1 MKKKNFGKSVSLVLS
16 AALTV
21 TMGSFPVSAENM
33 DEGYE
38 AAFMAEEV
46 VSEEAAS
53 QNEEPVQ
60 EIGTETEEN
69 TAASQEE
76 QQETDFFFGDAEDFD
91 AEDFVSEDSVPLEEF
106 DSESNLSTVQAG
118 LLSEVYLDPANGN
131 DGNSG
136 ENAGAAVK
144 TYDHAKELLNK
155 NEDNGI
161 IYLLSTLEFE
171 SSGRVYWVENVEF
184 KPVDSSLAELIH
196 VKPNANVIFS
206 HVKASG
212 SYLND
217 SEKNSK
223 YPILIEGN
231 MTIKDNSVIGPFPG
245 QGNVQVKA
253 GTLELMSG
261 EIIGTGDP
269 AYQTNYSCG
278 VYVTNKAS
286 VNMSG
291 GVIRNHA
298 SNFGAGMQVW
308 NESTVTLTGGEIKN
322 NIGSGIC
329 VRESKLIM
337 NATQENPDG
346 CYITDN
352 IYRDNAGS
360 GGGIYLSDS
369 FALINAGCVQNN
381 KAYNG
386 GGIAIGSS
394 NVAIAGNASILGNQT
409 SFGGGLFIFDSK
421 VTLGGNSKICNNR
434 AEYSG
439 GVLLDNSEMTIS
451 ENAQICE
458 NTVTVRDAGIS
469 ASHHNYEN
477 IMLLGYE
484 TQIKITGGVIKDN
497 YIICD
502 ESHKKEEAC
511 NLNRD
516 SEFVNLKFSGSP
528 EISGDISLD
537 DLQTGGPMLFIEDKF
552 TPVYPL
558 VLNPRYGTAGV
569 KAVHYADNLTVDE
582 NYKDIFTVP
591 DGFNR
596 ELEQDGHDLK
606 WIDRARVE
614 FEYTTSSDL
623 ERKEGK
629 TLWISPG
636 TVLDPSEIPEAAVIP
651 GYTRI
656 GWISAGA
663 SVPPQYEENIEL
675 CDLTA
680 PITIYTGLKDVWVLD
695 KPEVTI
701 AKDKDISCPAVPITL
716 TAKATHEISDTL
728 SYTYQWYKDG
738 EELEDV
744 TDAIYKASEEG
755 EYTVKVTAYS
765 EITEKASSAT
775 ESVELPAFEH
785 DYDYEFDENTH
796 WQVCDVN
803 GEITEKEAH
812 VFGDWEV
819 TDEATIEEE
828 GEKERSCDICGYVET
843 EAIPALPKPTPTA
856 TPVPTSTPTPTPTP
870 VIKAQ
875 KVKTGVGL
883 KSSVKKNSI
892 TLKWSKTKDADG
904 YMIYGAK
911 CGSSYKLLKTVKGST
926 AKWTHKKLKSGTYYK
941 YYVVGYKLVDGKK
954 VTISKTVRIHVATP
968 GRGFGYARKLQLNR
982 SKVTLK
988 PGKSAAIK
996 AKLLYSDGC
1005 IDNHVAIIRHY
1016 SSNSRV
1022 ATVNSKGVIK
1032 AKRKGTCTIYY
1043 YAQNGLCKK
1052 VKVTVK

>member
-38 AAFMAEEV
+38 TSFMAEEV
-46 VSEEAAS
+46 ASEDTAS
-53 QNEEPVQ
+53 QKEEPVQ
-60 EIGTETEEN
+60 ETGTETEEN
-69 TAASQEE
+69 TVAFQEE
-76 QQETDFFFGDAEDFD
+76 QETEFFSGDAEEFD

-106 DSESNLSTVQAG
+106 DSESNLSTVQART
-118 LLSEVYLDPANGN
+118 LSEVYLDPANGN

-144 TYDHAKELLNK
+144 TYDHAKELLNE

-171 SSGRVYWVENVEF
+171 SSARVYWVENVEF

-217 SEKNSK
+217 SEKNRK

-245 QGNVQVKA
+245 QGNVHVKA
-253 GTLELMSG
+253 GSLELMSG

-269 AYQTNYSCG
+269 AYRTNDSCG

-291 GVIRNHA
+291 GVIRDHVC
-298 SNFGAGMQVW
+298 NFGAGMQVW

-322 NIGSGIC
+322 NVGGLGGGIY
-329 VRESKLIM
+329 VNESKLIM
-337 NATQENPDG
+337 NAAENRPNG
-346 CYITDN
+346 CFITDN
-352 IYRDNAGS
+352 KVVDTASFTCGM
-360 GGGIYLSDS
+360 GGGILLMNNSY
-369 FALINAGCVQNN
+369 ATITAGSVNNN
-381 KAYNG
+381 KAPVG
-386 GGIAIGSS
+386 GGLAIYGSEVKYGGS
-394 NVAIAGNASILGNQT
+394 AAICDNASSMMGAGIFCSEYEGDNKVEYDPKIEITGGKIAGNVING
-409 SFGGGLFIFDSK
+409 
-421 VTLGGNSKICNNR
+421 
-434 AEYSG
+434 Y
-439 GVLLDNSEMTIS
+439 
-451 ENAQICE
+451 ENA
-458 NTVTVRDAGIS
+458 
-469 ASHHNYEN
+469 
-477 IMLLGYE
+477 
-484 TQIKITGGVIKDN
+484 ITME
-497 YIICD
+497 CD
-502 ESHKKEEAC
+502 LCGKY
-511 NLNRD
+511 
-516 SEFVNLKFSGSP
+516 VVYFSGSP
-528 EISGDISLD
+528 EITGAITLYNSHM
-537 DLQTGGPMLFIEDKF
+537 DLSPMLYINGMF
-552 TPVYPL
+552 TPVVPL
-558 VLNPRYGTAGV
+558 VFNPTNAFVGTTV
-569 KAVHYADNLTVDE
+569 VHYADNLTVDE

-596 ELEQDGHDLK
+596 ELEQDGQDLK
-606 WIDRARVE
+606 WIERARVE

-623 ERKEGK
+623 GRTEEK

-636 TVLDPSEIPEAAVIP
+636 TILDPSKIPEAAEIP

-656 GWISAGA
+656 GWISAGV

-716 TAKATHEISDTL
+716 TVKATHEISDTL

-738 EELEDV
+738 EELEDA
-744 TDAIYKASEEG
+744 TDATYEASEEG

-765 EITEKASSAT
+765 EVTEKASSAT

-785 DYDYEFDENTH
+785 DYDYEYDENTH

-803 GEITEKEAH
+803 EETTEKEAH
-812 VFGDWEV
+812 VFGDWEI

-843 EAIPALPKPTPTA
+843 ETIPALPKPTPTA
-856 TPVPTSTPTPTPTP
+856 TFVPTSTPTPTPTP

-941 YYVVGYKLVDGKK
+941 YYVMGYKLVDGKK

-968 GRGFGYARKLQLNR
+968 GRGFGYVRKLQLNR

>member
-38 AAFMAEEV
+38 TSFMAEEV
-46 VSEEAAS
+46 ASEDTAS
-53 QNEEPVQ
+53 QKEVPVQ
-60 EIGTETEEN
+60 EAGTETEEN
-69 TAASQEE
+69 TETEEKTVASQDE
-76 QQETDFFFGDAEDFD
+76 QQETDFFSGDAEEFD

-118 LLSEVYLDPANGN
+118 TLSEVYLDPANGN

-144 TYDHAKELLNK
+144 TYDHAKELLNE

-171 SSGRVYWVENVEF
+171 SSGRVYLVENVEF

-196 VKPNANVIFS
+196 VKPNANVIFR

-212 SYLND
+212 SYLDD
-217 SEKNSK
+217 SEKNRK

-231 MTIKDNSVIGPFPG
+231 MTIEDNSVIGPFPG
-245 QGNVQVKA
+245 QGNVHVKA

-269 AYQTNYSCG
+269 AYQTDDSCG

-291 GVIRNHA
+291 GVIRDHVC
-298 SNFGAGMQVW
+298 NFGAGMQVW

-322 NIGSGIC
+322 NVGGLGGGIY
-329 VRESKLIM
+329 VNESKLIM
-337 NATQENPDG
+337 NVPENGNG
-346 CYITDN
+346 CLISDN
-352 IYRDNAGS
+352 KVVDTASYTGRM
-360 GGGIYLSDS
+360 GGGI
-369 FALINAGCVQNN
+369 LIMN
-381 KAYNG
+381 
-386 GGIAIGSS
+386 GSS
-394 NVAIAGNASILGNQT
+394 AT
-409 SFGGGLFIFDSK
+409 
-421 VTLGGNSKICNNR
+421 
-434 AEYSG
+434 
-439 GVLLDNSEMTIS
+439 
-451 ENAQICE
+451 
-458 NTVTVRDAGIS
+458 
-469 ASHHNYEN
+469 
-477 IMLLGYE
+477 
-484 TQIKITGGVIKDN
+484 ITGGSISGNEAAVGGGMAIYGSTVEFGENAVIENNTASLSGAGMEVSKDGTKIPKIELTGGKIIN
-497 YIICD
+497 NSLSNECGTELNAIMLADGLCGEYIIYVSGMP
-502 ESHKKEEAC
+502 EITGEIE
-511 NLNRD
+511 LRD
-516 SEFVNLKFSGSP
+516 SEDSS
-528 EISGDISLD
+528 
-537 DLQTGGPMLFIEDKF
+537 PMLYVKGNFN
-552 TPVYPL
+552 PVNPLNFYPWIG
-558 VLNPRYGTAGV
+558 NTGV
-569 KAVHYADNLTVDE
+569 TVVTYADNIEPDKGQFVSLLK
-582 NYKDIFTVP
+582 NYI
-591 DGFNR
+591 
-596 ELEQDGHDLK
+596 ELEQQNQDLK
-606 WIDRARVE
+606 W
-614 FEYTTSSDL
+614 TSKMAVKFWYSISATL
-623 ERKEGK
+623 ERNRFGVSYVSKGNKLTPE
-629 TLWISPG
+629 
-636 TVLDPSEIPEAAVIP
+636 DIPEAVNNT

-656 GWISAGA
+656 GWTTAGKENVDFGLVDDFSDLWEVD
-663 SVPPQYEENIEL
+663 SVIDEDI
-675 CDLTA
+675 DL
-680 PITIYTGLKDVWVLD
+680 YDVWVLD

-738 EELEDV
+738 EELEAA
-744 TDAIYKASEEG
+744 TDATYEASEEG

-765 EITEKASSAT
+765 EVTEKASSAT

-785 DYDYEFDENTH
+785 DYDYEYDENTH

-803 GEITEKEAH
+803 GETTEKEAH

-856 TPVPTSTPTPTPTP
+856 TFVPTSTPTPTPTP

-911 CGSSYKLLKTVKGST
+911 CGNSYKLLKTVKGST

-968 GRGFGYARKLQLNR
+968 GRGFGYVRKLQLNR

>member
-69 TAASQEE
+69 TETEEKTVASLEE
-76 QQETDFFFGDAEDFD
+76 QQETDFFFGDAEEFD
-91 AEDFVSEDSVPLEEF
+91 AEDFVSEDSVLLEEF

-118 LLSEVYLDPANGN
+118 TLSEVYLDPANGN

-144 TYDHAKELLNK
+144 TYDHAKELLNE

-171 SSGRVYWVENVEF
+171 SSERVYGVENVEF

-212 SYLND
+212 SYLNN
-217 SEKNSK
+217 SEKNRK

-245 QGNVQVKA
+245 QGNVHVKA

-269 AYQTNYSCG
+269 AYQTDDSCG

-291 GVIRNHA
+291 GVIRDHVC
-298 SNFGAGMQVW
+298 NFGAGMQVW

-322 NIGSGIC
+322 NVGGLGGGIY
-329 VRESKLIM
+329 VNNSKLIM
-337 NATQENPDG
+337 NAPENGNG
-346 CYITDN
+346 CLISDN
-352 IYRDNAGS
+352 KVVDTASYTGRM
-360 GGGIYLSDS
+360 GGGI
-369 FALINAGCVQNN
+369 LITN
-381 KAYNG
+381 
-386 GGIAIGSS
+386 GSS
-394 NVAIAGNASILGNQT
+394 AT
-409 SFGGGLFIFDSK
+409 
-421 VTLGGNSKICNNR
+421 
-434 AEYSG
+434 
-439 GVLLDNSEMTIS
+439 
-451 ENAQICE
+451 
-458 NTVTVRDAGIS
+458 
-469 ASHHNYEN
+469 
-477 IMLLGYE
+477 
-484 TQIKITGGVIKDN
+484 ITGGSISGNEAAVGGGMAIYGSTVEFGENAVIENNTASLSGAGMEVSKDGTKIPKIELTGGKIIN
-497 YIICD
+497 NSLSDEYGTKLNAIMLADGLCGKYIIYVSGMP
-502 ESHKKEEAC
+502 EITGEIE
-511 NLNRD
+511 LQD
-516 SEFVNLKFSGSP
+516 SEESS
-528 EISGDISLD
+528 
-537 DLQTGGPMLFIEDKF
+537 PMLYVKGNFN
-552 TPVYPL
+552 PVNPLNFYPCIG
-558 VLNPRYGTAGV
+558 NTGV
-569 KAVHYADNLTVDE
+569 TVVTYADNIEPDKGQFISLLK
-582 NYKDIFTVP
+582 NYI
-591 DGFNR
+591 
-596 ELEQDGHDLK
+596 ELEQQNQDLK
-606 WIDRARVE
+606 WIERARVE

-623 ERKEGK
+623 GRTEEK

-636 TVLDPSEIPEAAVIP
+636 TVLDPSEIPEAAEIP

-656 GWISAGA
+656 GWISAGV

-716 TAKATHEISDTL
+716 TAKAIHELSDTL

-803 GEITEKEAH
+803 GETTEKEAH

-856 TPVPTSTPTPTPTP
+856 TPLPTSTPTPTPTP
-870 VIKAQ
+870 VVKTQ

-892 TLKWSKTKDADG
+892 TLKWNKTKDADG